1 MFVFIIYLKY
11 NNDLFYQVLSRESVL
26 TSVNPLNYSVLFN
39 YTHTQGDNTNSSDLL
54 NATFSLRATETYY
67 NITKYIQP
75 PSFAGEG
82 KIEREIIVCI
92 HITEQCGQV
101 ITQMMIC
108 NYSDSGNTFD
118 NLV

>member
-11 NNDLFYQVLSRESVL
+11 NNDLFYQVLSRDSSL
-26 TSVNPLNYSVLFN
+26 TSVNSLNYSVLFN

-54 NATFSLRATETYY
+54 NATFSLRATESSY

-82 KIEREIIVCI
+82 DIDTEIRVCI
-92 HITEQCGQV
+92 HITEQCGQAV
-101 ITQMMIC
+101 TEMMIC
-108 NYSDSGNTFD
+108 NYSYSGIHI
-118 NLV
+118 